1 MLEDCNAPI
10 SALGLSGAQRP
21 ACCASQTIDE
31 LCEECAALI
40 EHHEKIQL
48 LSLVHGNLRKTLVDV
63 ENIAELPQE
72 ASAAEDLLQDNS
84 RLLEVRP
91 LVEIFS
97 ESGFCRVFLVKSLPL
112 AVLIVWGDVRTGLL
126 TPTWHGFIAKVF
138 VGHLAAACASLMS
151 PFRRRGS
158 LQP

>member
-1 MLEDCNAPI
+1 M
-10 SALGLSGAQRP
+10 SGAQRS
-21 ACCASQTIDE
+21 ACFTTQTIDE
-31 LCEECAALI
+31 LCEECTALI

-91 LVEIFS
+91 LI
-97 ESGFCRVFLVKSLPL
+97 
-112 AVLIVWGDVRTGLL
+112 
-126 TPTWHGFIAKVF
+126 
-138 VGHLAAACASLMS
+138 
-151 PFRRRGS
+151 
-158 LQP
+158 

>member
-1 MLEDCNAPI
+1 M
-10 SALGLSGAQRP
+10 SRAQRP
-21 ACCASQTIDE
+21 ACFAPQTIDE

-91 LVEIFS
+91 LV
-97 ESGFCRVFLVKSLPL
+97 
-112 AVLIVWGDVRTGLL
+112 
-126 TPTWHGFIAKVF
+126 
-138 VGHLAAACASLMS
+138 
-151 PFRRRGS
+151 
-158 LQP
+158 

>member
-1 MLEDCNAPI
+1 MSVLE
-10 SALGLSGAQRP
+10 LSGAQRP
-21 ACCASQTIDE
+21 ACFTTQTIDE

-91 LVEIFS
+91 LI
-97 ESGFCRVFLVKSLPL
+97 
-112 AVLIVWGDVRTGLL
+112 
-126 TPTWHGFIAKVF
+126 
-138 VGHLAAACASLMS
+138 
-151 PFRRRGS
+151 
-158 LQP
+158 